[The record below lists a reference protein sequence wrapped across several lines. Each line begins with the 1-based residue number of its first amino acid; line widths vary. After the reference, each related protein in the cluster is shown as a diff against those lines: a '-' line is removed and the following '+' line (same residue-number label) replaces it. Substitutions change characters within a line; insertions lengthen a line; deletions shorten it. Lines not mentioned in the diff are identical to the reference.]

1 MNSGSTNAAPT
12 NTAAPARDRV
22 LAQARFETGTLM
34 RNGEQLLVALVLPA
48 MALVGL
54 ANSQAPSLGPGRRID
69 LAVPGVLALAV
80 ISTAFTGQAI
90 STAFDRRYGVLRL
103 LGVSPLGRDGLLVA
117 KALAVL
123 TIELLQFVVIAG
135 LGLALGWDPQWMGLF
150 AATLL
155 ALVGTWTFVALALLL
170 AGTLRA
176 EGVLALANL
185 IWIALAGSR
194 WCHRPAHGDA
204 VRPLPCRRSPSLRR
218 ARGRTA
224 RGLHPRAAD
233 RNAAPGACCMGC
245 GGDVAGITH
254 LSLERL
260 MARVTNPWLWRVLLV
275 NLILEIGIVVTGGLV
290 RLTGSG
296 LGCPTWPQCV
306 PGSFIP
312 VPHQEQGFHKLIE
325 FGNRTLTSVVG
336 IAALLVIVAIWRWA
350 PNRRP
355 LRRISVLPLLGVLL
369 QAVLGG
375 ITVLTGLN
383 PALVAAHFLA
393 SMVLVSLSAYLLYRV
408 GEGDDVPVAL
418 VRPEIRSVAWVTAGL
433 GAVVLILG
441 TVVTG
446 SGPHSGDAATPRF
459 GFDPRTISW
468 LHADTVML
476 FAGLVVAVLLAV
488 HLTASDPRP
497 RKVWHAV
504 LGVTVLQGLIGYA
517 QYLTGLPEALVL
529 VHMLG
534 ASLLTVSLT
543 YGVLSLRRR

>member
-1 MNSGSTNAAPT
+1 VSERAWSNPDTEDDYADTYPRGVPQ
-12 NTAAPARDRV
+12 D
-22 LAQARFETGTLM
+22 TL
-34 RNGEQLLVALVLPA
+34 
-48 MALVGL
+48 
-54 ANSQAPSLGPGRRID
+54 S
-69 LAVPGVLALAV
+69 
-80 ISTAFTGQAI
+80 
-90 STAFDRRYGVLRL
+90 
-103 LGVSPLGRDGLLVA
+103 SPQ
-117 KALAVL
+117 
-123 TIELLQFVVIAG
+123 T
-135 LGLALGWDPQWMGLF
+135 
-150 AATLL
+150 TL
-155 ALVGTWTFVALALLL
+155 
-170 AGTLRA
+170 
-176 EGVLALANL
+176 
-185 IWIALAGSR
+185 
-194 WCHRPAHGDA
+194 
-204 VRPLPCRRSPSLRR
+204 
-218 ARGRTA
+218 
-224 RGLHPRAAD
+224 
-233 RNAAPGACCMGC
+233 
-245 GGDVAGITH
+245 
-254 LSLERL
+254 
-260 MARVTNPWLWRVLLV
+260 TNPWLRRVLLV

-350 PNRRP
+350 PNRRA

-375 ITVLTGLN
+375 ITVLAGLN

-393 SMVLVSLSAYLLYRV
+393 SMVLVSLSTYLLYRV

-418 VRPEIRSVAWVTAGL
+418 VRPEIRSAAWVTAGL
-433 GAVVLILG
+433 GAVILILG

-517 QYLTGLPEALVL
+517 QYFTGLPEVLVL

>member
-1 MNSGSTNAAPT
+1 
-12 NTAAPARDRV
+12 
-22 LAQARFETGTLM
+22 
-34 RNGEQLLVALVLPA
+34 
-48 MALVGL
+48 
-54 ANSQAPSLGPGRRID
+54 
-69 LAVPGVLALAV
+69 
-80 ISTAFTGQAI
+80 
-90 STAFDRRYGVLRL
+90 
-103 LGVSPLGRDGLLVA
+103 
-117 KALAVL
+117 
-123 TIELLQFVVIAG
+123 
-135 LGLALGWDPQWMGLF
+135 
-150 AATLL
+150 
-155 ALVGTWTFVALALLL
+155 
-170 AGTLRA
+170 
-176 EGVLALANL
+176 
-185 IWIALAGSR
+185 
-194 WCHRPAHGDA
+194 
-204 VRPLPCRRSPSLRR
+204 
-218 ARGRTA
+218 
-224 RGLHPRAAD
+224 
-233 RNAAPGACCMGC
+233 
-245 GGDVAGITH
+245 
-254 LSLERL
+254 

-350 PNRRP
+350 PNRRT

-408 GEGDDVPVAL
+408 GEGDDVPVTL

-488 HLTASDPRP
+488 HLTASDARP

-517 QYLTGLPEALVL
+517 QYLTGLPEVLVL

-534 ASLLTVSLT
+534 ASLLAVSLT